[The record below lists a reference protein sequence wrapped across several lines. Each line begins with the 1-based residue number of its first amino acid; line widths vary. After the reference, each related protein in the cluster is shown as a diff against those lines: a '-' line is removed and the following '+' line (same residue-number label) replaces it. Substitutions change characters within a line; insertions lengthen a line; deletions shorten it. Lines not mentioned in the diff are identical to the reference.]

1 MFTQSRRSIIFSN
14 SKFKSTSH
22 LSESVSAPPSLAHFF
37 FLLRNNLR
45 HLDILDDLQSNSNL
59 NKSRLYCA
67 TSMPFQVIAIIES
80 TAVTF
85 IISLKVPQC
94 PQTKCASTLLILFC
108 FLFSPANILTP
119 HPYSCHEM
127 KLWILTLEADI
138 LGTPVLRLVVRG
150 PGTEVQR
157 PHGGLWGPHAMAG
170 HGGTLAVVAP

>member
-67 TSMPFQVIAIIES
+67 TSMPFQVIAIIDS

-85 IISLKVPQC
+85 NISLKNSSVPPNQMC
-94 PQTKCASTLLILFC
+94 KFFTALILF
-108 FLFSPANILTP
+108 LFSFANILTP

-150 PGTEVQR
+150 PGT
-157 PHGGLWGPHAMAG
+157 
-170 HGGTLAVVAP
+170 